1 VVESLSIPIRLLICR
16 LQPRCY
22 QFYVSMM
29 AVIDTVF
36 ITKRKS
42 RKGASSVVAWC
53 RITFLGVVSMVFFY
67 LSWGVGR
74 TPLVVN
80 TTLA

>member
-1 VVESLSIPIRLLICR
+1 MVESLSIPIRLLICR

-42 RKGASSVVAWC
+42 RKGASSVW
-53 RITFLGVVSMVFFY
+53 L
-67 LSWGVGR
+67 
-74 TPLVVN
+74 
-80 TTLA
+80 